1 MSKYVLIAN
10 RHTHKEIDNLPAIFD
25 ECVDIFDFD
34 LHKKI
39 IHSKLRGQ
47 SHIALYVT
55 GLTQLLISVL
65 NYCRLF
71 NIDITLYHYDVDS
84 NRYLRQSVV

>member
-1 MSKYVLIAN
+1 MKYVLVGG
-10 RHTHKEIDNLPAIFD
+10 RHTHKAIDNLPAIFD
-25 ECVDIFDFD
+25 EVNDVFDFD

-39 IHSKLRGQ
+39 IHAKLKGCD
-47 SHIALYVT
+47 HLALYVT

-71 NIDITLYHYDVDS
+71 DISVTLYHYDVDS
-84 NRYLRQSVV
+84 DRYRTQSVV

>member
-1 MSKYVLIAN
+1 MTFVLINN
-10 RHTHKEIDNLPAIFD
+10 RNSHKDINHLDAIFD
-25 ECVDIFDFD
+25 EVVDIFDYD

-39 IHSKLRGQ
+39 IHNKLKNCK
-47 SHIALYVT
+47 HLALYVT

-71 NIDITLYHYDVDS
+71 DIDVTLYHYDTDS
-84 NRYLRQSVV
+84 NRYRSQSVV

>member
-1 MSKYVLIAN
+1 MKYVLINN
-10 RHTHKEIDNLPAIFD
+10 RHNHKDIDNLPAIF
-25 ECVDIFDFD
+25 EEVVDIFDYD

-39 IHSKLRGQ
+39 IHTKLKNCK
-47 SHIALYVT
+47 HIALYVT

-71 NIDITLYHYDVDS
+71 NIEVTLFHYDTDS
-84 NRYLRQSVV
+84 NRYRSQSVI